1 MSCCV
6 ERIDIFCQG
15 RNFCIF
21 LVSAMFC
28 TAQAG
33 PQVTSK
39 LTWTEANTGRH
50 SQSEGWKLSKL
61 KLSFCLLIP
70 RLIGHWHIL
79 DLLNGYQLVLADT

>member
-1 MSCCV
+1 MAHVNDFYAYFYFDLTKRLMMSCCV

-50 SQSEGWKLSKL
+50 SQGEGWKLSKF
-61 KLSFCLLIP
+61 KLSFCL
-70 RLIGHWHIL
+70 
-79 DLLNGYQLVLADT
+79 